1 MIKESTQLMQ
11 ATYDCIFKA
20 VMLDPSTREYLKQL
34 IHYITNIPLKY
45 LDNMTVQ
52 NVEHL
57 VDNKKDKK
65 MKSDIIVSVGNKKI
79 NVEMNREYYKGLFI
93 RNSGYLHKIEASLY
107 KEDEDYINVSEV
119 IQINF
124 DKFHHFGKNKEIY
137 EFIYKEVETGEILE
151 DMSKIYHVD
160 MEFIHDMC
168 YNKPVVNLSR
178 FQRECLLLMAETKEE
193 AIKLAGDDNVMKKVS
208 DKLIDLSKD
217 EKIIGLYDAEVEEE
231 KIRRTLLKGAKME
244 GLEEGHAE
252 GYVEGIVEG
261 KSEEKM
267 EIAKNMLKETSDI
280 QFISRV
286 TGLSIEEINSLS

>member
-1 MIKESTQLMQ
+1 MIKESTKLMQ

-34 IHYITNIPLKY
+34 IHYVTNIPLRY

-52 NVEHL
+52 NVEHI

-93 RNSGYLHKIEASLY
+93 RNSGYLHKIGSGLY
-107 KEDEDYINVSEV
+107 KEDEDYIDVGEV

-137 EFIYKEVETGEILE
+137 EFIYKEVETGEVLE
-151 DMSKIYHVD
+151 EMSKIYHVD
-160 MEFIHDMC
+160 MEFIHEKC

-178 FQRECLLLMAETKEE
+178 FQRECLLLMAKTKEE

-208 DKLIDLSKD
+208 DKLIDLSRD
-217 EKIIGLYDAEVEEE
+217 EEILGLYDAEVEAE
-231 KIRRTLLKGAKME
+231 KIRRTQIKGAKME
-244 GLEEGHAE
+244 GLAE
-252 GYVEGIVEG
+252 GLAQKNI
-261 KSEEKM
+261 
-267 EIAKNMLKETSDI
+267 EIAKRMLAENIDEELIAKITE
-280 QFISRV
+280 
-286 TGLSIEEINSLS
+286 LSIDEINALRQE